1 MSLPRT
7 MFEYALLAVREEYDA
22 AEAAGR
28 LYDHIAALAT
38 MEKLLIADGVIG
50 IGWRDG
56 SPEERILNDTI
67 ISEINDAETHLRK
80 AFNNDKLFPPAGT
93 V

>member
-1 MSLPRT
+1 
-7 MFEYALLAVREEYDA
+7 VREEHDA

-28 LYDHIAALAT
+28 LYDQIAALAT

-67 ISEINDAETHLRK
+67 ITETNDAETHLPK
-80 AFNNDKLFPPAGT
+80 PSTNDKLFPSAGAG
-93 V
+93 